1 MDLTHEAISLRNFTL
16 EELENLTCRQGE
28 KPYRAG
34 QLAQWLYKKSACDW
48 PEIKNI
54 PRPLLDVLQKKY
66 RLCSLSLASRLESRK
81 DRSVKYLLETFDGN
95 FIETVFIPQGDRR
108 TQCLSTQIGCKMGC
122 LFCASG
128 QGGFVRNLSCGEILD
143 QIAFV
148 AKDTGSLPTNLVY
161 MGMGEPFD
169 NYDAVVKS
177 IRIANAPWGF
187 GIGQRRITVST
198 VGLVPGIRKFA
209 EEGLN
214 QIKLAVSLHSPDDAV
229 RTRLVPANRKY
240 NIPEIL
246 KALGEVRET
255 FKRQIT
261 FEYLLAGGVTDREE
275 DAAELA
281 GIARMIHAKVNL
293 IPCNSVLAEFRAPSA
308 RRILEFQ
315 KELEKEGV
323 RATVRFSAGQDIA
336 AACGQLRLQG
346 QASLTHYL
354 A

>member
-1 MDLTHEAISLRNFTL
+1 MS
-16 EELENLTCRQGE
+16 
-28 KPYRAG
+28 
-34 QLAQWLYKKSACDW
+34 
-48 PEIKNI
+48 
-54 PRPLLDVLQKKY
+54 
-66 RLCSLSLASRLESRK
+66 SRLESCR
-81 DRSVKYLLETFDGN
+81 DHSVKYLLKTSDGN
-95 FIETVFIPQGDRR
+95 FIETVLIPQGGRK

-177 IRIANAPWGF
+177 IRIANASWGF

-198 VGLVPGIRKFA
+198 VGIVPGIRRFS

-229 RTRLVPANRKY
+229 RTRLIPANRKY

-246 KALGEVRET
+246 KALEEAEDK

-261 FEYLLAGGVTDREE
+261 FEYLLAGEVTDRDE
-275 DAAELA
+275 DAVELA
-281 GIARMIHAKVNL
+281 GIAKMIHAKVNL
-293 IPCNSVLAEFRAPSA
+293 IPCNSVLKEFRPPAE

-315 KELEKEGV
+315 KVLEKEGIRV
-323 RATVRFSAGQDIA
+323 TVRRSAGQDIA
-336 AACGQLRLQG
+336 AACGQLRLQEG
-346 QASLTHYL
+346 SVKRET
-354 A
+354 